1 MPRFALKFLRLFLL
15 SKIFIKIVSFS
26 LFLNFSSSQKR
37 ARSARPPGMSSP
49 VPFKRLVSFTLVGAG
64 IGFYVQNRYERQFRD
79 AQYDRFARFLEEQ
92 DGEKTGKRL
101 KK

>member
-1 MPRFALKFLRLFLL
+1 
-15 SKIFIKIVSFS
+15 
-26 LFLNFSSSQKR
+26 
-37 ARSARPPGMSSP
+37 MSSP